1 MSGREFV
8 DTNVL
13 VYAEDG
19 RDTTKQGQ
27 ARDLIRTLLL
37 ERRGVVSLQVL
48 QEFYAVATRKLSMDG
63 ESARRRLLLYSRF
76 EIIPL
81 SLADLLSAIDLH
93 QLHKLSFWDALIVKA
108 ALNGNC
114 KLLHSE
120 DMHSGRVIESLS
132 LNNPFASVNS

>member
-13 VYAEDG
+13 VYAEDS
-19 RDTTKQGQ
+19 RDATKQGR
-27 ARDLIRTLLL
+27 ARNLIRTLLL
-37 ERRGVVSLQVL
+37 EQRGVISLQVL

-63 ESARRRLLLYSRF
+63 ESARHRLLLYARF
-76 EIIPL
+76 EIISL
-81 SLADLLSAIDLH
+81 SLSDLVSAIDLH
-93 QLHKLSFWDALIVKA
+93 QLHNLSFWDALIVKA

-120 DMHSGRVIESLS
+120 DMRSGHVIESLS
-132 LNNPFASVNS
+132 LNNPFA